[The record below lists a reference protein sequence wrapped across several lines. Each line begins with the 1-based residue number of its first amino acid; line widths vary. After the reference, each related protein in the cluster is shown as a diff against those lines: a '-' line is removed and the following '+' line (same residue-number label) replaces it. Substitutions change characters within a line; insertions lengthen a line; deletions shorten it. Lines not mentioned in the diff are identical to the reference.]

1 MTKKTLSQKICEV
14 CGIEPKGKLIFEK
27 RNWDKKTWI
36 SAGHGYKEFDFKSIP
51 TAEVDIIPTKLYNE
65 KNGFQYPHSMIDEI
79 KKLYDENGYDFQK
92 FEAKFIDFENNNNK
106 LKLIN
111 LLIEND
117 HIITLNKDSYLI
129 GNGDIDF
136 IQDCYNEY
144 FDVQGSNFLEALYN
158 YLTRKINESH
168 ILQREDCYYSRG
180 FYDYLQDIEKIKQA
194 IREADWEV

>member
-79 KKLYDENGYDFQK
+79 KKLYDENGYDFK
-92 FEAKFIDFENNNNK
+92 EFEAKFIDFENNNNNFEK
-106 LKLIN
+106 LLEIVSKKASVSFCHNGTYYGCSIYYFFKDIFEAVEGTLQHSFLNTLLVQDLRNPCKPKL
-111 LLIEND
+111 
-117 HIITLNKDSYLI
+117 
-129 GNGDIDF
+129 
-136 IQDCYNEY
+136 
-144 FDVQGSNFLEALYN
+144 LE
-158 YLTRKINESH
+158 
-168 ILQREDCYYSRG
+168 Q
-180 FYDYLQDIEKIKQA
+180 IKQT
-194 IREADWEV
+194 IRAEEWKYE